1 MSRKKSEIAILV
13 TSAALIAL
21 TCEGADLSQIRT
33 IKDLD
38 KTAAFSFAIM
48 SDNKS
53 DSPKTS
59 PLFGKMVEWIADA
72 GDRFVIGLGDHVAQG
87 LGDHFLRFLDENQWW
102 HDHFYPNVAD
112 HENGYY
118 GKGQWDWGAG
128 KKIFEA
134 VDLKSK
140 KGVKIRDNGAEYYAK
155 IEMTGWT
162 IHLIQLSY
170 PDQPEDPEIAFR
182 PDSREYLVETI
193 QGIKKGDK
201 DIIIACAHSCYGSWI
216 GLLSKEQQK
225 VVMEKADL
233 VLSATTHIFTRIFVT
248 EWGDSGALCINTGS
262 ITYPRFFAPPGYV
275 QVHVLENP
283 TRLIVQ
289 YIQVKADERKLQPT
303 PYAWIKQINGK
314 IEPAIFPGVPQPP
327 GPEFE
332 F

>member
-1 MSRKKSEIAILV
+1 MNRKRIRIAVLV
-13 TSAALIAL
+13 ASTALRSL
-21 TCEGADLSQIRT
+21 TCEGADLSQIRN
-33 IKDLD
+33 IKNLD
-38 KTAAFSFAIM
+38 KAAVFSFAIM

-72 GDRFVIGLGDHVAQG
+72 GDKFVIGLGDHVAQG
-87 LGDHFLRFLDENQWW
+87 LGDHFLRFLAENQWW

-118 GKGQWDWGAG
+118 GRGQWDWGAG

-134 VDLKSK
+134 VNLKSK
-140 KGVKIRDNGAEYYAK
+140 KGVNIRENGAEYYAK
-155 IEMTGWT
+155 IEVNGWT

-170 PDQPEDPEIAFR
+170 PDEPEDPKLAFR
-182 PDSREYLVETI
+182 EDSREYLVDTVRS
-193 QGIKKGDK
+193 IKKGDK

-216 GLLSKEQQK
+216 GLLSEEQQK
-225 VVMEKADL
+225 IVMEKADL
-233 VLSATTHIFTRIFVT
+233 VLSATTHIFTRIVAT

-283 TRLIVQ
+283 AKLIVQ
-289 YIQVKADERKLQPT
+289 YIRAKAEERELQPA
-303 PYAWIKQINGK
+303 PFAWIKYMGGR
-314 IEPAIFPGVPQPP
+314 IEPADFGGGVPSV
-327 GPEFE
+327 GSE
-332 F
+332 